1 MGEDV
6 IAWLGNNSGVYT
18 ASSAYSWVR
27 KHPAQLNPISLLL
40 LHVTGVR
47 SEPEESTL
55 HGLRDCPRSKEFW
68 LRMGFGSN
76 TILTCQN
83 IQAWILA
90 VINHRP
96 SALIL
101 STVWCL
107 WKWRNNSI
115 FTTEQWGVPYVCNL
129 TRLTTTELELYCS
142 KLPRVTMHILAQISF
157 CKAKCIWILIA

>member
-1 MGEDV
+1 MPCPR
-6 IAWLGNNSGVYT
+6 IARDMLV
-18 ASSAYSWVR
+18 
-27 KHPAQLNPISLLL
+27 ISLLL